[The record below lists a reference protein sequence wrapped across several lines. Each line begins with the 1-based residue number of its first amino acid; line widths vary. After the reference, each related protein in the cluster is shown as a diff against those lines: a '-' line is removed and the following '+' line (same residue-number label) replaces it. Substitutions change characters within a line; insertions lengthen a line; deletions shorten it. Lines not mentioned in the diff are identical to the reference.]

1 MSISEERQSHL
12 AHVIV
17 EGLWKD
23 DLVDYTDED
32 FALRLG
38 KKAVVKYAQEVQQVD
53 AKARQMVESLKRGVP
68 EGSPEWE
75 VLYRKYFEQ
84 ELDKRGIS

>member
-1 MSISEERQSHL
+1 MRLSDERQSHL

-23 DLVDYTDED
+23 DVVDYKDED

-38 KKAVVKYAQEVQQVD
+38 KKAVVKYAQEVEQVD
-53 AKARQMVESLKRGVP
+53 AKARQMVQSLKRGVP
-68 EGSPEWE
+68 EGSPEYE
-75 VLYRKYFEQ
+75 ILYKKYYEQ